1 MVNKRRQTLAT
12 GLAKPPSAPSK
23 SSDSSTSTNRA
34 PRIPKS
40 RKSMI
45 PRVAGQE
52 NGINTA
58 SAATTTTTSSTK
70 SALRAP
76 SPSKHRKSMGPT
88 TAKTSSTTPSKNRR
102 VSIAPLASESSAANG
117 GGGGGTAYQPTDPRP
132 KDRPYLLSA
141 IRKMIVYLKKHRYPD
156 ASSLDAQRLVSHGVS
171 GRDFNAIMTFLLRR
185 LDPGFNT
192 PSAASRS
199 DEPPIKFEE
208 EVSLAFRTLG
218 YPFPISKTGIV
229 AAEHDWADE
238 EEDEEELFAMES
250 NADRAT
256 RQFDA
261 FLRKSMVA
269 FMQAT
274 DDDNERCAELEAE
287 LLEVWETDNDRTDRY
302 LAQVDGEV
310 AEMKGEVEM
319 LERENEGLSDI
330 HKKCE
335 EYAIDIE
342 KFMNL
347 VSQLKEHQS
356 ELQAKVSTLTSEKS
370 TMEHQMEEL
379 SQKIQRLKDIIA
391 VQEVTVDDARKL
403 ERHRARLEEQ
413 FAQKTSVLEGHL
425 NALKEANEKYVQCLD
440 LLTRTVQHYNAKGVD
455 LELIPET
462 AKNANGK
469 NVEIQLNEAVAQS
482 FEGLLGVDV
491 SGAAVPH
498 MRKITQEYKK
508 KSTEEK
514 RRIMDLKERMA
525 VLDAASEELHEK
537 FESVVHKIT
546 THQEESKMKEEQL
559 ESDIQAK
566 YRQIELLQTKITTL
580 NDPNGTDSAIAKC
593 DALYKDL
600 QALQTKRHKENLSRR
615 KSVAEEIRRAVEAA
629 AEYEKFVQRVIEERN
644 AYARKKKEGLNLK
657 LMDDTW

>member
-88 TAKTSSTTPSKNRR
+88 TAKTSSATPSKNRR
-102 VSIAPLASESSAANG
+102 VSIAPLASESSAAN

-229 AAEHDWADE
+229 AVGAPHTWPALIAAIDWLLDVLAVVEAEAEHDWADE
-238 EEDEEELFAMES
+238 EEDEDELFAMES

-287 LLEVWETDNDRTDRY
+287 LLEVWETDNERTDRY

-319 LERENEGLSDI
+319 LERENEG
-330 HKKCE
+330 
-335 EYAIDIE
+335 
-342 KFMNL
+342 
-347 VSQLKEHQS
+347 
-356 ELQAKVSTLTSEKS
+356 
-370 TMEHQMEEL
+370 
-379 SQKIQRLKDIIA
+379 
-391 VQEVTVDDARKL
+391 
-403 ERHRARLEEQ
+403 
-413 FAQKTSVLEGHL
+413 
-425 NALKEANEKYVQCLD
+425 
-440 LLTRTVQHYNAKGVD
+440 
-455 LELIPET
+455 
-462 AKNANGK
+462 
-469 NVEIQLNEAVAQS
+469 
-482 FEGLLGVDV
+482 
-491 SGAAVPH
+491 
-498 MRKITQEYKK
+498 
-508 KSTEEK
+508 
-514 RRIMDLKERMA
+514 
-525 VLDAASEELHEK
+525 
-537 FESVVHKIT
+537 
-546 THQEESKMKEEQL
+546 
-559 ESDIQAK
+559 
-566 YRQIELLQTKITTL
+566 
-580 NDPNGTDSAIAKC
+580 
-593 DALYKDL
+593 
-600 QALQTKRHKENLSRR
+600 
-615 KSVAEEIRRAVEAA
+615 
-629 AEYEKFVQRVIEERN
+629 
-644 AYARKKKEGLNLK
+644 
-657 LMDDTW
+657 